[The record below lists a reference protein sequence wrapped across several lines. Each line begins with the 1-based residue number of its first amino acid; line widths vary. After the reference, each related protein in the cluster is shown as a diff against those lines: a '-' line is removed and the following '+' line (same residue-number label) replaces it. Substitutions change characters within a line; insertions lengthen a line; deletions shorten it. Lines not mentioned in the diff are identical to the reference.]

1 MKKGIEIF
9 KQYFAQNS
17 DSSVITGGT
26 ACDMIEERAGQN
38 PRATKDIDIILIIE
52 ALTSEFVRRFWQFIT
67 DGKYEARQRGN
78 GTSEYFR
85 FMKPEADQFPYQ
97 IELFARKPD
106 LLNIAEASTLTPIPV
121 DEDLS
126 SLSAI
131 LMNEEY
137 YNFTL
142 AHSHI
147 ADDIRIAATESLIC
161 LKAKAFLDLTAR
173 KLGGER
179 IDEKKIRKHFNDIF
193 RLSVILPGDVSFNL
207 PKELNNDLSE
217 FCRRAKPALPDKNFF
232 KAMGLGSIDAAQ
244 VFERI
249 CLVFNVEL

>member
-1 MKKGIEIF
+1 
-9 KQYFAQNS
+9 
-17 DSSVITGGT
+17 
-26 ACDMIEERAGQN
+26 
-38 PRATKDIDIILIIE
+38 
-52 ALTSEFVRRFWQFIT
+52 
-67 DGKYEARQRGN
+67 
-78 GTSEYFR
+78 
-85 FMKPEADQFPYQ
+85 MKPEADQFPYQ

-193 RLSVILPGDVSFNL
+193 RLSVTLPGDISFNL
-207 PKELNNDLSE
+207 PEELNNDLSE
-217 FCRRAKPALPDKNFF
+217 FCRIAKLALPDKNFF
-232 KAMGLGSIDAAQ
+232 KAMGLGSIDTAQ
-244 VFERI
+244 VFERL
-249 CLVFNVEL
+249 CLAFNVEL

>member
-1 MKKGIEIF
+1 MVKGVEIF
-9 KQYFAQNS
+9 KQYFARYG
-17 DSSVITGGT
+17 DSYVIIGGT

-52 ALTSEFVRRFWQFIT
+52 ALTSEFVRRFWQFIA
-67 DGKYEARQRGN
+67 DGKYETRQRGN

-193 RLSVILPGDVSFNL
+193 RLSVTLPGDISFNL
-207 PKELNNDLSE
+207 PEELNNDLSE
-217 FCRRAKPALPDKNFF
+217 FCRKAKPALPDKNFF
-232 KAMGLGSIDAAQ
+232 KAMGLGSIDTAQ
-244 VFERI
+244 VFERL
-249 CLVFNVEL
+249 CLAFNVEL

>member
-1 MKKGIEIF
+1 MVKGIEIF
-9 KQYFAQNS
+9 KQYFARYS
-17 DSSVITGGT
+17 DSYVIIGGT

-97 IELFARKPD
+97 IEL
-106 LLNIAEASTLTPIPV
+106 
-121 DEDLS
+121 
-126 SLSAI
+126 SAI

-161 LKAKAFLDLTAR
+161 LKAKAFLDLTVR
-173 KLGGER
+173 KQGGER